1 MAMHWQHAVRVK
13 EFDSPEMNSKM
24 VPAQVSEFTT

>member
-24 VPAQVSEFTT
+24 VPVSTFG